1 MITLRVW
8 FVMISMAIVL
18 AGASVWTA
26 IRPAAAIS
34 LSPPSPTV
42 LQLLDQSADDTAD
55 EPRTDVFGNEIQDAV
70 GDYRV
75 DRRGDVY
82 EGHSPDTAVTRL
94 GPPVG

>member
-26 IRPAAAIS
+26 IRPAAAVS
-34 LSPPSPTV
+34 VSPPSPTV
-42 LQLLDQSADDTAD
+42 LQLLDRSDDTAD
-55 EPRTDVFGNEIQDAV
+55 EPRTDLFGNEIQDAV

-82 EGHSPDTAVTRL
+82 ESHSPDTAVTRL